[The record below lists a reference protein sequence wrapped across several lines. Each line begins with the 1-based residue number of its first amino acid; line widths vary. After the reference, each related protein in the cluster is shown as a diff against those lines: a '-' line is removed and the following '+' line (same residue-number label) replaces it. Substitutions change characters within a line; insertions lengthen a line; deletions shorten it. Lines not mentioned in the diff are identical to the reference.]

1 MQTVKTSLFARLR
14 LEFPFMK
21 TAMPVLLR
29 ALALSL
35 LLPFAQAGCA
45 AHLPS
50 EVEETLARHKAERD
64 NLSVWV
70 QAVDSDRP
78 VLAWNADLPQNPA
91 SVMKLVTTA
100 VALDVL
106 GPNYTWP
113 TETYVTQPV
122 NQGVLQGDLVLKGY
136 GNPMFLTEDL
146 WSLLQRLRERGLHT
160 IHGDL
165 VLDNTYFSLPPEDP
179 AAFDGQPYTPYNA
192 LPDALLLNQ
201 RATRFI
207 VQPDPTTRRLNILT
221 DPPVAGV
228 KIENR
233 VKPAKGK
240 GCQDN
245 LTLDVRPSTQGPVI
259 EFAGQYAPEC
269 GGREFYQVVAEPQD
283 MLLGA
288 FRAMWKAL
296 GGSFDGG
303 VRVGPL
309 PPEAVLFDVFLSR
322 PLAEVIIPMN
332 KQSSNVM
339 ARQLLLS
346 VGAAQFGPPATL
358 EKGQRAVDLWLER
371 QGWSWPEFVLGNGS
385 GLSRETRISARHLGD
400 LLMKVYHGPTM
411 LEFTSSLP
419 IVGVDGTV
427 RKRLRNEDIKG
438 RAQFKTGTLN
448 GVRAIAGYMLSRSGR
463 AYTVVV
469 LHNEPGVQNGIG
481 SRVQDAILKW
491 VYEQP

>member
-1 MQTVKTSLFARLR
+1 MKIPMSTLF
-14 LEFPFMK
+14 
-21 TAMPVLLR
+21 R

-45 AHLPS
+45 AHLPP
-50 EVEETLARHKAERD
+50 EVEETLARYEAD
-64 NLSVWV
+64 PNSLSVWV

-78 VLAWNADLPQNPA
+78 LLAWNADLPQNPA

-100 VALDVL
+100 VALDIL
-106 GPNYTWP
+106 GPGYTWP

-122 NQGVLQGDLVLKGY
+122 NQGVLQGDLILKGY

-179 AAFDGQPYTPYNA
+179 AAFDGQPYLPYNA

-201 RATRFI
+201 RATRFM
-207 VQPDPTTRRLNILT
+207 VQPDPATRKLQITSEL
-221 DPPVAGV
+221 PVAGLR
-228 KIENR
+228 IENR

-240 GCQDN
+240 GCNGSNDD
-245 LTLDVRPSTQGPVI
+245 LYMDIRPSPQGPVV
-259 EFAGQYAPEC
+259 EFRGRYSPDC
-269 GGREFYQVVAEPQD
+269 GERDFYRVVAEPQD

-288 FRAMWKAL
+288 FRAMWQEL
-296 GGSFDGG
+296 GGSFKGG
-303 VRVGPL
+303 VRVEAL
-309 PPEAVLFDVFLSR
+309 PAQATLFDVYPSR

-346 VGAAQFGPPATL
+346 VGAVQFGPPATPD
-358 EKGQRAVDLWLER
+358 KAARAVDFWLEK
-371 QGWSWPEFVLGNGS
+371 QGWHWPEFVLGNGS
-385 GLSRETRISARHLGD
+385 GLSREARISARHLAD

-411 LEFTSSLP
+411 LEFVSSLP

-427 RKRLRNEDIKG
+427 RKRLRHEDIKG

-448 GVRAIAGYMLSRSGR
+448 GVRALAGFMLSRSGR
-463 AYTVVV
+463 SYIVVV
-469 LHNEPGVQNGIG
+469 LHNEPGVQNGVG
-481 SRVQDAILKW
+481 SKVQDAVLQW

>member
-1 MQTVKTSLFARLR
+1 
-14 LEFPFMK
+14 MK
-21 TAMPVLLR
+21 PHLPALLR

-35 LLPFAQAGCA
+35 LLPFTQAGCA
-45 AHLPS
+45 AHLPA
-50 EVEETLARHKAERD
+50 EVEETLARHKAD
-64 NLSVWV
+64 PGALSIWV
-70 QAVDSDRP
+70 QAVDSNEP

-113 TETYVTQPV
+113 TETYVTRPV

-136 GNPMFLTEDL
+136 GNPLFLTEDL
-146 WSLLQRLRERGLHT
+146 WRLLQRLRERGLHT

-165 VLDNTYFSLPPEDP
+165 VLDNTFFSLPPEDP
-179 AAFDGQPYTPYNA
+179 AAFDGEPYKPYNA
-192 LPDALLLNQ
+192 QPDALLLNQ
-201 RATRFI
+201 RATRFV
-207 VQPDPTTRRLNILT
+207 VQPDPITRKLHIASEL
-221 DPPVAGV
+221 PVPGLR
-228 KIENR
+228 IENR
-233 VKPAKGK
+233 VKLAKGK
-240 GCQDN
+240 GCNGSHDD
-245 LTLDVRPSTQGPVI
+245 LFVEVRPSPQGPVV
-259 EFAGQYAPEC
+259 EFSGKYSPAC
-269 GGREFYQVVAEPQD
+269 GERDFYRVVAEPKD

-288 FRAMWKAL
+288 FRAMWQAL

-303 VRVGPL
+303 VRVEPVPKRAL
-309 PPEAVLFDVFLSR
+309 LFDVFLSR

-419 IVGVDGTV
+419 IVGVDGTM

-463 AYTVVV
+463 AYAVVI

>member
-1 MQTVKTSLFARLR
+1 
-14 LEFPFMK
+14 MK
-21 TAMPVLLR
+21 IAMPALLR
-29 ALALSL
+29 TLALSL

-45 AHLPS
+45 AHLPA
-50 EVEETLARHKAERD
+50 EVEETLARHKADR
-64 NLSVWV
+64 NSLSVWV
-70 QAVDSDRP
+70 QAVDSDQP

-122 NQGVLQGDLVLKGY
+122 SQGVLQGDLVLKGY

-146 WSLLQRLRERGLHT
+146 WVLLQRLRERGLHT

-179 AAFDGQPYTPYNA
+179 AAFDGQPYSPYNA

-201 RATRFI
+201 RATRLI
-207 VQPDPTTRRLNILT
+207 VQPDPATRRLNILT
-221 DPPVAGV
+221 DPPVTGV
-228 KIENR
+228 RIENR
-233 VKPAKGK
+233 IKPVKGK
-240 GCQDN
+240 GCRDN
-245 LTLDVRPSTQGPVI
+245 LALNVRPSTQGPVI
-259 EFAGQYAPEC
+259 EFAGQYALEC
-269 GGREFYQVVAEPQD
+269 GEREFYRVVAEPQD

-288 FRAMWKAL
+288 FRAMWQAL

-339 ARQLLLS
+339 ARQILLS
-346 VGAAQFGPPATL
+346 IGAAQFGPPATL

-371 QGWSWPEFVLGNGS
+371 QGWAWPEFVLGNGS
-385 GLSRETRISARHLGD
+385 GLSREARISARHLGD

-463 AYTVVV
+463 AYAVVV

-481 SRVQDAILKW
+481 SQVQDAVLKW
-491 VYEQP
+491 VYELP